1 METPAK
7 IPEALGARFGPM
19 FTAFENT
26 IHLGFLEARAPGS
39 RQAAREHHSLSDVSS
54 QVTLVLDYNRMW
66 VPGCGVPNSVGICG
80 QGSDFTG

>member
-1 METPAK
+1 MSAACEKA
-7 IPEALGARFGPM
+7 IP
-19 FTAFENT
+19 
-26 IHLGFLEARAPGS
+26 LGFLEARAPGS

-66 VPGCGVPNSVGICG
+66 VPGCGVPNSVGIFG